1 MAESKYPM
9 KGQAEKLAKQGR
21 YGDSMLVHMNPAEVD
36 ILRKTSP
43 IGDLTTN
50 PKTGQPEAFA
60 QFIPAI
66 LGTAGALMGGS
77 KQRQTDES
85 MPVVQPQAG
94 QQYAAPAVELT
105 SRQLLDAY
113 FNPEYGM
120 IGQQI
125 PIPVQQIAGLSPQEV
140 QARNLAQGLGGF
152 GQQLSEAQNL
162 YRVASQGFDPRSVGA
177 FADPRARALYEQS
190 TRGYDPRMGQQFVD
204 QQARA
209 MQMDASRDIGRAQR
223 GIGREA
229 FLAQRGMMDAARA
242 TGLEAAIGQAG
253 LGTAGRDIRRDIDS
267 AMMGLR
273 GAELGAGRESRIG
286 QRAMRRAGQGIGGE
300 VGGAQAGAM
309 DAAQRARMQTQM
321 AGQDLRS
328 AGEMGRSTALQGI
341 AGLAGTGAQFDP
353 SLVSSFADPFNRDV
367 IEAQQAEIAR
377 LGEQQKIA
385 ARDQAVRAGAFGG
398 SRGAIARAEIDRNIL
413 QQQAKTGAELR
424 SQGFQQAQQAAQQA
438 FEQAQA
444 RRQQAAQITGSL
456 GQAGAQTGISA
467 AQQAANLGL
476 SAEQLAQR
484 SALEG
489 GQLGL
494 SGLTSQ
500 ADIAQRAAQL
510 GISTQELAGRLA
522 QQRGQMGLQAGQA
535 QGDLAQR
542 AAQLGMSAQEYAG
555 QMAQQRGA
563 LGLQAQQG
571 IAGLAGQRADIARGI
586 GSQFQSAQQLGSGI
600 FGDQMSRMQGAAGG
614 LDRSTR
620 GAFGDALSAFQARQ
634 QGARA
639 GAQGIAGLGQQ
650 GFDMLTGQIGTL
662 GGLGA
667 TGRAIQ
673 QRGLDA
679 QYTAA
684 TQMAD
689 EPFMRLQR
697 GFQVLGQGA
706 QFMPGYTTGF
716 GSAQQGV
723 GTYQKPNTASK
734 IMGALSFGSQF
745 MPSDIR
751 LKENVMKVGDVQP
764 GVGWYTWTWNETAKS
779 MGVDAP
785 TEGVMAQ
792 ELIKVD
798 PSAVFMGEDG
808 YYRVDYSKVDR
819 VQKQA

>member
-1 MAESKYPM
+1 M

-77 KQRQTDES
+77 KQRQVDEG
-85 MPVVQPQAG
+85 MPVVQPSAS

-162 YRVASQGFDPRSVGA
+162 FRVAAQGFDPRSAGL

-190 TRGYDPRMGQQFVD
+190 TRGYDPRMGQQFID

-209 MQMDASRDIGRAQR
+209 LQLDASRDIGRAQR
-223 GIGREA
+223 GMGLEA
-229 FLAQRGMMDAARA
+229 FLAQQAMRAA
-242 TGLEAAIGQAG
+242 GQA
-253 LGTAGRDIRRDIDS
+253 
-267 AMMGLR
+267 
-273 GAELGAGRESRIG
+273 AGRESRIG
-286 QRAMRRAGQGIGGE
+286 QRAMGRAAQRIGGQ

-328 AGEMGRSTALQGI
+328 AGEMGRATALQGI

-353 SLVSSFADPFNRDV
+353 SAISRFQDPFTQQV
-367 IEAQQAEIAR
+367 IDAQQAEIAR

-444 RRQQAAQITGSL
+444 RRQQAAQLTGSL

-484 SALEG
+484 GALEG

-500 ADIAQRAAQL
+500 ADIAQRAAQM
-510 GISTQELAGRLA
+510 GISAQELAGRL
-522 QQRGQMGLQAGQA
+522 
-535 QGDLAQR
+535 
-542 AAQLGMSAQEYAG
+542 
-555 QMAQQRGA
+555 AQQRGA

-571 IAGLAGQRADIARGI
+571 IGGLAGQRADIARGI

-600 FGDQMSRMQGAAGG
+600 FGDQMARMQSAAAG

-639 GAQGIAGLGQQ
+639 AAQGIAGLGQQ

-679 QYTAA
+679 QYQAA

-716 GSAQQGV
+716 GSGQQQV
-723 GTYQKPNTASK
+723 GTYQQPNTASR
-734 IMGALSFGSQF
+734 IMGALSFGSNF
-745 MPSDIR
+745 LPSDIR

-764 GVGWYTWTWNETAKS
+764 GVGWYTWTWNDTAKA

-798 PSAVFMGEDG
+798 PSAVHKAEDG
-808 YYRVDYSKVDR
+808 YYRVDYSKVGR

>member
-77 KQRQTDES
+77 KQRQVDEG
-85 MPVVQPQAG
+85 MPVVLPSAS

-162 YRVASQGFDPRSVGA
+162 FRVAAQGFDPRSAGL

-190 TRGYDPRMGQQFVD
+190 TRGYDPRMGQQFID

-209 MQMDASRDIGRAQR
+209 LQLDASRDIGRAQR
-223 GIGREA
+223 GMGLEA
-229 FLAQRGMMDAARA
+229 FLAQQAMRAA
-242 TGLEAAIGQAG
+242 GQA
-253 LGTAGRDIRRDIDS
+253 
-267 AMMGLR
+267 
-273 GAELGAGRESRIG
+273 AGRESRIG
-286 QRAMRRAGQGIGGE
+286 QRAMGRAAQRIGGQ

-328 AGEMGRSTALQGI
+328 AGEMGRATALQGI

-353 SLVSSFADPFNRDV
+353 SAISRFQDPFTQQV
-367 IEAQQAEIAR
+367 IDAQQAEIAR

-444 RRQQAAQITGSL
+444 RRQQAAQLTGSL

-484 SALEG
+484 GALEG

-500 ADIAQRAAQL
+500 ADIAQRAAQM
-510 GISTQELAGRLA
+510 GISAQELAGRL
-522 QQRGQMGLQAGQA
+522 
-535 QGDLAQR
+535 
-542 AAQLGMSAQEYAG
+542 
-555 QMAQQRGA
+555 AQQRGA

-571 IAGLAGQRADIARGI
+571 IGGLAGQRADIARGI

-600 FGDQMSRMQGAAGG
+600 FGDQMARMQSAAAG

-639 GAQGIAGLGQQ
+639 AAQGIAGLGQQ

-679 QYTAA
+679 QYQAA

-716 GSAQQGV
+716 GSGQQQV
-723 GTYQKPNTASK
+723 GTYQQPNTASR
-734 IMGALSFGSQF
+734 IMGALSFGSNF
-745 MPSDIR
+745 LPSDIR

-764 GVGWYTWTWNETAKS
+764 GVGWYTWTWNDTAKA

-798 PSAVFMGEDG
+798 PSAVHKAEDG
-808 YYRVDYSKVDR
+808 YYRVDYSKVGR
-819 VQKQA
+819 VQKQV

>member
-1 MAESKYPM
+1 MSFFEGEDEIRSEGVP
-9 KGQAEKLAKQGR
+9 LA
-21 YGDSMLVHMNPAEVD
+21 L
-36 ILRKTSP
+36 
-43 IGDLTTN
+43 
-50 PKTGQPEAFA
+50 
-60 QFIPAI
+60 
-66 LGTAGALMGGS
+66 
-77 KQRQTDES
+77 
-85 MPVVQPQAG
+85 PQAG
-94 QQYAAPAVELT
+94 MRYSDPATEMAA
-105 SRQLLDAY
+105 RQLQDMY

-120 IGQQI
+120 INRQI
-125 PIPVQQIAGLSPQEV
+125 PIPVQQVAGLSPQEV

-162 YRVASQGFDPRSVGA
+162 FRQSARGFDPRSAGA
-177 FADPRARALYEQS
+177 FADPRARQLYEQS
-190 TRGYDPRMGQQFVD
+190 IGAYDPRMGSQFMD
-204 QQARA
+204 QNARA
-209 MQMDASRDIGRAQR
+209 MMRGAAGDI
-223 GIGREA
+223 
-229 FLAQRGMMDAARA
+229 
-242 TGLEAAIGQAG
+242 
-253 LGTAGRDIRRDIDS
+253 
-267 AMMGLR
+267 R
-273 GAELGAGRESRIG
+273 GAELGMGREAAMAQQAMRAAGQGAGRESRIG
-286 QRAMRRAGQGIGGE
+286 QRAMERAGQGIGGQ

-328 AGEMGRSTALQGI
+328 AGDMGRAAALQGI
-341 AGLAGTGAQFDP
+341 AGLAGTGSQFNP
-353 SLVSSFADPFNRDV
+353 SSVSSFMDPFNRDV

-385 ARDQAVRAGAFGG
+385 ARDQAVRSGAFGG
-398 SRGAIARAEIDRNIL
+398 SRGAIAQAEIGRNVL

-438 FEQAQA
+438 FEQAQG
-444 RRQQAAQITGSL
+444 RRQQAAQLTGSL

-484 SALEG
+484 GALEG

-522 QQRGQMGLQAGQA
+522 QQG
-535 QGDLAQR
+535 
-542 AAQLGMSAQEYAG
+542 
-555 QMAQQRGA
+555 GA

-571 IAGLAGQRADIARGI
+571 IGGLAGQRADIASGLARD
-586 GSQFQSAQQLGSGI
+586 FQSGQQLGSGI
-600 FGDQMSRMQGAAGG
+600 FGDQMARMQGAAGG
-614 LDRSTR
+614 LDRTTR
-620 GAFGDALSAFQARQ
+620 GAFGDAMSAYQMGQ

-639 GAQGIAGLGQQ
+639 GAQGIAGLGRQ

-667 TGRAIQ
+667 AGRGIQ

-679 QYTAA
+679 QYKAA
-684 TQMAD
+684 TQQAD

-697 GFQVLGQGA
+697 GFNVLGQ
-706 QFMPGYTTGF
+706 
-716 GSAQQGV
+716 
-723 GTYQKPNTASK
+723 
-734 IMGALSFGSQF
+734 GSQF
-745 MPSDIR
+745 MPQYTSGFDTRFQPTGAYTSPSGAERVSSGISQAAGLAGTIGSILSFSDIR
-751 LKENVMKVGDVQP
+751 LKENVMKVGEVEP
-764 GVGWYTWTWNETAKS
+764 GVGWYTWTWNDTAKA
-779 MGVDAP
+779 MGIDDP

-798 PSAVFMGEDG
+798 PSAVLMGEDG

-819 VQKQA
+819 GQKQA

>member
-50 PKTGQPEAFA
+50 PKTGQPEAIA
-60 QFIPAI
+60 KFIPAI

-77 KQRQTDES
+77 KQRQVDEG
-85 MPVVQPQAG
+85 MPVVQPSAS

-162 YRVASQGFDPRSVGA
+162 FRVAAQGFDPRSAGL

-190 TRGYDPRMGQQFVD
+190 TRGYDPRMGQQFID

-209 MQMDASRDIGRAQR
+209 LQLDASRDIGRAQR
-223 GIGREA
+223 GMGLEA
-229 FLAQRGMMDAARA
+229 FLAQQAMRAA
-242 TGLEAAIGQAG
+242 GQA
-253 LGTAGRDIRRDIDS
+253 
-267 AMMGLR
+267 
-273 GAELGAGRESRIG
+273 AGRESRIG
-286 QRAMRRAGQGIGGE
+286 QRAMGRAAQRIGGQ

-328 AGEMGRSTALQGI
+328 AGEMGRATALQGI

-353 SLVSSFADPFNRDV
+353 SAISRFQDPFTQQV
-367 IEAQQAEIAR
+367 IDAQQAEIAR

-444 RRQQAAQITGSL
+444 RRQQAAQLTGSL

-484 SALEG
+484 GALEG

-500 ADIAQRAAQL
+500 ADIAQRAAQM
-510 GISTQELAGRLA
+510 GISAQELAGRL
-522 QQRGQMGLQAGQA
+522 
-535 QGDLAQR
+535 
-542 AAQLGMSAQEYAG
+542 
-555 QMAQQRGA
+555 AQQRGA

-571 IAGLAGQRADIARGI
+571 IGGLAGQRADIARGI

-600 FGDQMSRMQGAAGG
+600 FGDQMARMQSAAAG

-679 QYTAA
+679 QYQAA

-716 GSAQQGV
+716 GSGQQQV
-723 GTYQKPNTASK
+723 GTYQQPNTASR
-734 IMGALSFGSQF
+734 IMGALSFGSNF
-745 MPSDIR
+745 LPSDIR

-764 GVGWYTWTWNETAKS
+764 GVGWYTWTWNDTAKA

-798 PSAVFMGEDG
+798 PSAVHKAEDG
-808 YYRVDYSKVDR
+808 YYRVDYSKVGR

>member
-77 KQRQTDES
+77 KQRQVDEG
-85 MPVVQPQAG
+85 MPVVQPSAS

-162 YRVASQGFDPRSVGA
+162 FRVAAQGFDPRSAGL

-190 TRGYDPRMGQQFVD
+190 TRGYDPRMGQQFID

-209 MQMDASRDIGRAQR
+209 LQLDASRDIGRAQR
-223 GIGREA
+223 GMGLEA
-229 FLAQRGMMDAARA
+229 FLAQQAMRAA
-242 TGLEAAIGQAG
+242 GQA
-253 LGTAGRDIRRDIDS
+253 
-267 AMMGLR
+267 
-273 GAELGAGRESRIG
+273 AGRESRIG
-286 QRAMRRAGQGIGGE
+286 QRAMGRAAQRIGGQ

-328 AGEMGRSTALQGI
+328 AGEMGRATALQGI

-353 SLVSSFADPFNRDV
+353 SAISRFQDPFTQQV
-367 IEAQQAEIAR
+367 IDAQQAEIAR

-444 RRQQAAQITGSL
+444 RRQQAAQLTGSL

-484 SALEG
+484 GALEG

-500 ADIAQRAAQL
+500 ADIAQRAAQM
-510 GISTQELAGRLA
+510 GISAQELAGRL
-522 QQRGQMGLQAGQA
+522 
-535 QGDLAQR
+535 
-542 AAQLGMSAQEYAG
+542 
-555 QMAQQRGA
+555 AQQRGA

-571 IAGLAGQRADIARGI
+571 IGGLAGQRADIARGI

-600 FGDQMSRMQGAAGG
+600 FGDQMARMQSAAAG

-679 QYTAA
+679 QYQAA

-716 GSAQQGV
+716 GSGQQQV
-723 GTYQKPNTASK
+723 GTYQQPNTASR
-734 IMGALSFGSQF
+734 IMGALSFGSNF
-745 MPSDIR
+745 LPSDIR

-764 GVGWYTWTWNETAKS
+764 GVGWYTWTWNDTAKA

-798 PSAVFMGEDG
+798 PSAVHKAEDG
-808 YYRVDYSKVDR
+808 YYRVDYSKVGR

>member
-1 MAESKYPM
+1 M
-9 KGQAEKLAKQGR
+9 KSQAEKLAKQGR

-36 ILRKTSP
+36 VLRKTSP

-50 PKTGQPEAFA
+50 PQTGQPEAFA
-60 QFIPAI
+60 QFIPAA
-66 LGTAGALMGGS
+66 LATVGAFAGGKS
-77 KQRQTDES
+77 KQQQTDES
-85 MPVVQPQAG
+85 VPVVQPSAS
-94 QQYAAPAVELT
+94 QQYAAPGVELT

-113 FNPEYGM
+113 FNPQYGM

-162 YRVASQGFDPRSVGA
+162 FRQSARGFDPRSAGA

-190 TRGYDPRMGQQFVD
+190 IGAYDPRMGQQFID

-209 MQMDASRDIGRAQR
+209 MQMGAAGDI
-223 GIGREA
+223 
-229 FLAQRGMMDAARA
+229 
-242 TGLEAAIGQAG
+242 
-253 LGTAGRDIRRDIDS
+253 
-267 AMMGLR
+267 R
-273 GAELGAGRESRIG
+273 GAELGMGREAAMAQQAMRAAGQGAGRESRIG
-286 QRAMRRAGQGIGGE
+286 QRAMERAGQGIGGQ

-328 AGEMGRSTALQGI
+328 AGEMGRSAALQGI
-341 AGLAGTGAQFDP
+341 ASLTGTGAQFDP
-353 SLVSSFADPFNRDV
+353 SAVSRFQDPFTQQV
-367 IEAQQAEIAR
+367 IDAQQAEIAR

-385 ARDQAVRAGAFGG
+385 ARDQAVRSGAFGG
-398 SRGAIARAEIDRNIL
+398 SRGAIAQAEIGRNVL

-438 FEQAQA
+438 FEQAQG
-444 RRQQAAQITGSL
+444 RRQQAAQLTGSL

-484 SALEG
+484 GALEG

-510 GISTQELAGRLA
+510 GISTQELQGRLA
-522 QQRGQMGLQAGQA
+522 QQG
-535 QGDLAQR
+535 
-542 AAQLGMSAQEYAG
+542 
-555 QMAQQRGA
+555 GA

-571 IAGLAGQRADIARGI
+571 IGGLAGQRADIGRGI
-586 GSQFQSAQQLGSGI
+586 GSQFQSGQQIGSGI
-600 FGDQMSRMQGAAGG
+600 FGDQMARMQGAAGG
-614 LDRSTR
+614 LDRTTR
-620 GAFGDALSAFQARQ
+620 GAFGDALSAFQAGQ

-667 TGRAIQ
+667 AGRGIQ

-679 QYTAA
+679 QYKAA

-697 GFQVLGQGA
+697 GFNVLGQGA

-716 GSAQQGV
+716 GSGQSQV
-723 GTYQKPNTASK
+723 GTYQQPSTAGRVMS
-734 IMGALSFGSQF
+734 ALSFGSNF

-764 GVGWYTWTWNETAKS
+764 GVGWYTWTWNDTAKA
-779 MGVDAP
+779 MGVNAP

-792 ELIKVD
+792 ELMKVN
-798 PSAVFMGEDG
+798 PSAVHKAEDG

-819 VQKQA
+819 GQKQA